1 LTERKVL
8 QQNPKL
14 LHLQKD
20 AIEDLTNFK
29 LDIPTVRLKKG
40 INIFEKSSYL
50 LQVRPSEGKNK

>member
-8 QQNPKL
+8 QQNPKP

-20 AIEDLTNFK
+20 AIEELTNFK
-29 LDIPTVRLKKG
+29 LDIPRIRLKKS
-40 INIFEKSSYL
+40 INIFEKSSYF